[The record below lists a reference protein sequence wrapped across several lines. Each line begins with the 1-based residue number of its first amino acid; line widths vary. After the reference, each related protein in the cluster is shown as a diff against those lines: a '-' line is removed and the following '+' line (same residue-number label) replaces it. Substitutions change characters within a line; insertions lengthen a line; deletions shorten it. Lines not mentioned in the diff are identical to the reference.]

1 MAHTKKYKL
10 TEQGHKHMP
19 FLMKDAIVEL
29 SWTPN
34 LLYWEE
40 I

>member
-1 MAHTKKYKL
+1 MAQNKKYKL
-10 TEQGHKHMP
+10 TAYGHQHMP
-19 FLMKDAIVEL
+19 FLMKGTIIEL

>member
-1 MAHTKKYKL
+1 MAQKKKYKL
-10 TEQGHKHMP
+10 TAQGHIHMP
-19 FLMKDAIVEL
+19 FLIAGTIIEL

-34 LLYWEE
+34 LMYWEE

>member
-1 MAHTKKYKL
+1 MPRKKKYKI
-10 TEQGHKHMP
+10 TAYGHQHMP
-19 FLMKDAIVEL
+19 FVALGTIVEL

-40 I
+40 V

>member
-1 MAHTKKYKL
+1 MPRKKKYKL
-10 TEQGHKHMP
+10 TAYGHQHMP
-19 FLMKDAIVEL
+19 FLTANTVVEI

-40 I
+40 M